1 MAGDVSGN
9 IPQLILL
16 RTFGYSRS
24 VPVVLAQWQHLMMSF
39 IHCVAWKSKI
49 CHRID
54 PNPTGKLTIKKN
66 FKFSPQNSLK
76 CFHFEITKQ
85 KICHSEAP
93 SPVRSVTTP
102 PHTHP
107 FRLFV
112 PQLWTRVDAADY
124 YCYYYWFIADL
135 TSERMTNI
143 GQHLL
148 RLLVYE
154 IWRCIFW
161 HTLYI
166 HNCRCVEV
174 TWWYRRSPRSS
185 TRVHPVFWHVPS
197 HLVDLRM
204 STYLTFHALSWGL
217 VVQWLTRRG
226 HQLITLIKHQC
237 ITWFGY
243 VQLVLLLEIFYY
255 RHAQNAARGG
265 PVWPAEDWRKLPLFV
280 AHNER
285 LTIVQTQ
292 KPCICDLFPDL
303 LAGWKVQAEFVAI
316 RLGLRTV
323 TLCQYVRTYT

>member
-112 PQLWTRVDAADY
+112 PQLWTRVDATAVP
-124 YCYYYWFIADL
+124 I
-135 TSERMTNI
+135 S
-143 GQHLL
+143 
-148 RLLVYE
+148 
-154 IWRCIFW
+154 
-161 HTLYI
+161 
-166 HNCRCVEV
+166 
-174 TWWYRRSPRSS
+174 TWPITCFVQRKREDFCCWN
-185 TRVHPVFWHVPS
+185 
-197 HLVDLRM
+197 M
-204 STYLTFHALSWGL
+204 SGDKALS
-217 VVQWLTRRG
+217 VS
-226 HQLITLIKHQC
+226 
-237 ITWFGY
+237 
-243 VQLVLLLEIFYY
+243 
-255 RHAQNAARGG
+255 G
-265 PVWPAEDWRKLPLFV
+265 PVAWNSQSWTWVTFFGPDPTRP
-280 AHNER
+280 
-285 LTIVQTQ
+285 VQ
-292 KPCICDLFPDL
+292 K
-303 LAGWKVQAEFVAI
+303 
-316 RLGLRTV
+316 
-323 TLCQYVRTYT
+323 